1 MTIPRWVNIGFM
13 TFAMAWVIGAI
24 IIVAV
29 NVLGV
34 P

>member
-1 MTIPRWVNIGFM
+1 MTIPRWLNIGFA
-13 TFAMAWVIGAI
+13 TFAVFWVLGAI

-34 P
+34 